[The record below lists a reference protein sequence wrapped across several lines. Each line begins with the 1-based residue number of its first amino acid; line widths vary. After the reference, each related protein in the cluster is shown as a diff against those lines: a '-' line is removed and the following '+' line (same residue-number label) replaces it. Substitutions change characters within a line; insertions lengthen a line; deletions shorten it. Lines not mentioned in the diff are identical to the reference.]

1 MILFRCRLRIENGW
15 DKQIVLCEEAGLESV
30 ELPMVR
36 AETQTGDAS
45 TVQDAVSRGG
55 RKRLRLSV
63 KRRVNDPIDRC
74 RRRNEHDK
82 NGS

>member
-1 MILFRCRLRIENGW
+1 MIDLRCWLRRE
-15 DKQIVLCEEAGLESV
+15 DEEAGSESG

-45 TVQDAVSRGG
+45 TVQDADSRGG

-63 KRRVNDPIDRC
+63 KRRLKEPIDRC
-74 RRRNEHDK
+74 RRRNEYGK
-82 NGS
+82 TGS